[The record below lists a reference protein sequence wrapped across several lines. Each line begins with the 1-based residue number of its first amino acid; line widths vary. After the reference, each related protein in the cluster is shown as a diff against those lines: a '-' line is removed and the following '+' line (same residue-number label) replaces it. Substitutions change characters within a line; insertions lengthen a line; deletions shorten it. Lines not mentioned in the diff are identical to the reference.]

1 MVSYCRIRLLWSG
14 VGGQLLSHQIAVVK
28 SWWPAIVTS
37 NCCGQG
43 LVVSYCHI
51 MLLWSGVGGQL
62 SSHHVA
68 VVRGWWSAIVT
79 SCCCGQ
85 GLVVSYCHIMLL
97 WSGVGGQL
105 LTRSLEGPFRKAF
118 RKNQKTIP
126 LAIQCSYALRIGT
139 VDREEKLMKK
149 CKFLPF
155 SFVGGLTNRELH
167 AKKTQVLM
175 FGRTWFLNLRW
186 RKSWPRPCNQE
197 AQEVCH

>member
-1 MVSYCRIRLLWSG
+1 MVSYCHIRLLWSR
-14 VGGQLLSHQIAVVK
+14 VGGQLLSHQIAVVRG
-28 SWWPAIVTS
+28 WWSAIATS
-37 NCCGQG
+37 CCCGQG
-43 LVVSYCHI
+43 LVVSYRHI

-68 VVRGWWSAIVT
+68 VVK
-79 SCCCGQ
+79 